1 MQLFYLMVRKTC
13 TKKMAKKKGIEE
25 ILILLWWLPIFFSAG
40 EGTCFLSPGN
50 VHPSPRAHVWSP
62 HLVHIPYSLAQ
73 GCHCPWGRV
82 GLGWRSNTKI
92 HKSMISRSRFWSQPK
107 CDAAVLQDARKS
119 RHALASGWVC
129 STKII
134 KKPWISYKVSLFF
147 PPTPWISPPVGSH
160 ANHPSNKQTRSLR
173 KVVFF
178 VYLFYVYHMSL
189 PCSPSL

>member
-73 GCHCPWGRV
+73 GCHCPRGRV

-134 KKPWISYKVSLFF
+134 KKTLNFLQGFF
-147 PPTPWISPPVGSH
+147 IFSTDPLDFATCGLPCQPPF
-160 ANHPSNKQTRSLR
+160 KQTN
-173 KVVFF
+173 KVLVKSCIFC
-178 VYLFYVYHMSL
+178 LSTLCL
-189 PCSPSL
+189 PHVSAV